1 MIILVEIH
9 QEFSLET
16 FTLIYTFLG
25 GLGIFFFGMKFMSD
39 GLQAAAGDVIRRVIN
54 SITSNRF
61 MAVGVGLLVTCIVQS
76 SSVTTV
82 MTVGFVNA
90 GLMNL
95 TQAIG
100 VIFGANI
107 GTTITGWIISVKVD
121 KYGLLLVGLGFI
133 PALFSKSKTWLH
145 LGRVLLGVGLIFMG
159 LQTMSAAF
167 APLRENQTFL
177 DSIGFFSGQNYGA
190 YLASIM
196 VGCLLTMIVQSS
208 SAMLGITIA
217 LATTGVI
224 PYSTA
229 IALVLGE
236 NIGTT
241 ITAILASVGGNVNA
255 KRAARAHASFNLF
268 GVFIM
273 LFILPQ
279 YFEFIDWLIPQDP
292 NFVAGDGTRPH
303 IAQHIAM
310 AHTLFNV
317 SATLFFLPF
326 LNQLASFVTKI
337 TQDKDGDGVPHL
349 LVLGD
354 PSGMLPA
361 ASLAQAESE
370 LKKMNE
376 VVHKMFNLARRYWE
390 VEDYE
395 PKLLAQIQE
404 YERITDAI
412 NKEVTVFLCFV
423 MEKQLTHQQSQQVH
437 ALIKIS
443 DELESVADYIE
454 RLALHRQRL
463 KKAENLSGE
472 SRDEFF
478 TLFGEVAE
486 FLNLVGEGLLQDQG
500 LDMVKIERKSQSLQL
515 LSDSIREK
523 HLARISQGAYLPI
536 TALTFS
542 DMVVAL
548 RKIRAHAFLLAREVE
563 NFKRAT

>member
-1 MIILVEIH
+1 M
-9 QEFSLET
+9 ET
-16 FTLIYTFLG
+16 FSIIYTFLG

-39 GLQAAAGDVIRRVIN
+39 GLQAAAGDVIRKVIN

-121 KYGLLLVGLGFI
+121 KYGLLLVGIGFI

-145 LGRVLLGVGLIFMG
+145 LGRVVLGVGLVFMG

-167 APLRENQTFL
+167 APLRENQAFL

-190 YLASIM
+190 YIASIM

-241 ITAILASVGGNVNA
+241 ITAILASVGANINA

-268 GVFIM
+268 GVFLM

-292 NFVAGDGTRPH
+292 NFVAEDGTHPY
-303 IAQHIAM
+303 ISQHIAM

-326 LNQLASFVTKI
+326 LNQLAAFVTKI
-337 TQDKDGDGVPHL
+337 TPDKDGGEVPHL

-354 PSGMLPA
+354 PANMLPA

-370 LKKMNE
+370 LKKMKE
-376 VVHKMFNLARRYWE
+376 IVEKMFHLTRSYWE
-390 VEDYE
+390 AEAYD
-395 PKLLAQIQE
+395 PKILAKILD
-404 YERITDAI
+404 YERITDNI
-412 NKEVTVFLCFV
+412 NQEVTVFLCYV
-423 MEKQLTHQQSQQVH
+423 MEKQLTHQQSQQVQ

-443 DELESVADYIE
+443 DELESVADYLE
-454 RLALHRQRL
+454 RLANYRERL
-463 KKAENLSGE
+463 KKTEALSGE
-472 SRDEFF
+472 SREEFF
-478 TLFGEVAE
+478 TLFNEVGE
-486 FLNLVGEGLLQDQG
+486 FLIMVGEGFLPEKSLNMTQ
-500 LDMVKIERKSQSLQL
+500 VESKSQGLQL
-515 LSDSIREK
+515 LADSIREK
-523 HLARISQGAYLPI
+523 HLARISQGTYAPI

-548 RKIRAHAFLLAREVE
+548 RKIRTHAFLMAREVA
-563 NFKRAT
+563 NFREAL

>member
-1 MIILVEIH
+1 M
-9 QEFSLET
+9 ET
-16 FTLIYTFLG
+16 FSIFYTFLG

-39 GLQAAAGDVIRRVIN
+39 GLQAVAGDMIRKIIN

-107 GTTITGWIISVKVD
+107 GTTITGWIISIKVD
-121 KYGLLLVGLGFI
+121 KYGLLLVGMGFV
-133 PALFSKSKTWLH
+133 PALFSTTKNWQY
-145 LGRVLLGVGLIFMG
+145 LGRVILGVGLIFMG
-159 LQTMSAAF
+159 LQTMSQAF
-167 APLRENQTFL
+167 VPLRENQAFL
-177 DSIGFFSGQNYGA
+177 DSIAYFSGQNYGA
-190 YLASIM
+190 YFASILM
-196 VGCLLTMIVQSS
+196 GCFLTMLVQSS

-241 ITAILASVGGNVNA
+241 ITAILASVGGNISA
-255 KRAARAHASFNLF
+255 KRTARAHASFNLF

-273 LFILPQ
+273 LFFLPS
-279 YFEFIDWLIPQDP
+279 YFDFIDWLIPNDP
-292 NFVAGDGTRPH
+292 NFIASDGSRPY

-317 SATLFFLPF
+317 TATLAFLPF
-326 LNQLASFVTKI
+326 LNQLAAFVTKI
-337 TQDKDGDGVPHL
+337 TPDREGREVPHL

-354 PSGMLPA
+354 PANMLPA

-370 LKKMNE
+370 LKKMKEIVERMNTLNRKFWE
-376 VVHKMFNLARRYWE
+376 TSEYDPKMLAKIL
-390 VEDYE
+390 D
-395 PKLLAQIQE
+395 
-404 YERITDAI
+404 YERIIDNI
-412 NKEVTVFLCFV
+412 HKEVTVFLCYV
-423 MEKQLTHQQSQQVH
+423 MEKQLSHHQSQQVH
-437 ALIKIS
+437 ALIQIS

-454 RLALHRQRL
+454 RLALYRERF
-463 KKAENLSGE
+463 KKADSLKGE
-472 SRDEFF
+472 SSTEFF
-478 TLFGEVAE
+478 SFYSEVWE
-486 FLNLVGEGLLQDQG
+486 FFALVGEGFLNDKTINVSQ
-500 LDMVKIERKSQSLQL
+500 IESKSQELQL
-515 LSDSIREK
+515 IADSLREK
-523 HLARISQGAYLPI
+523 HIERISKGEYLPI

-548 RKIRAHAFLLAREVE
+548 RKIRAHTFLMAKAVE
-563 NFKRAT
+563 NFYGSGHKS